1 MVTINVD
8 LGSSDRKIDRGC
20 ASDGDVVVITS
31 LGSHTLIVDAVH
43 VEIRA
48 ISGAKPGAHP
58 TFAVTQ
64 GACLSMDHGL
74 LDGGVLSGVTYALS
88 GGANI
93 ALDSGLVD
101 VDRPLLRH
109 AMVSFAGDEDAN
121 FSYDPATGPGLP
133 PMVFEAFGLPSAHQ
147 VVFVGR
153 CDLQFAY
160 DPSNCIGVLRSA
172 PPVGQAVQCRI
183 EDMPQAEAD
192 MVAADIADLQLE
204 VAAEPQPV
212 DPTFGMPACLAVGT
226 RVLTPTGD
234 RAVETLKAGDAV
246 VTMDRG
252 VQPLRWVGL
261 RRCAVSD
268 PKTRP
273 IRINAGALGDGAP
286 VRSLI
291 VSPGH
296 RVMLSSGIARSM
308 FGTKEV
314 LIPAWRLLELPGIEI
329 AHDVAEVQY
338 VHLVFDRH
346 ELIFA
351 QHAPVESVPATACI
365 TGDMSPEQVAELM
378 DVFPEMFE
386 LAASAPSTARPVPE
400 GLRQE
405 RLVQRHRAYGKMPLA
420 S

>member
-1 MVTINVD
+1 MRRWLRRICI
-8 LGSSDRKIDRGC
+8 SSC
-20 ASDGDVVVITS
+20 CSWPFT
-31 LGSHTLIVDAVH
+31 
-43 VEIRA
+43 
-48 ISGAKPGAHP
+48 
-58 TFAVTQ
+58 
-64 GACLSMDHGL
+64 
-74 LDGGVLSGVTYALS
+74 
-88 GGANI
+88 
-93 ALDSGLVD
+93 
-101 VDRPLLRH
+101 
-109 AMVSFAGDEDAN
+109 
-121 FSYDPATGPGLP
+121 
-133 PMVFEAFGLPSAHQ
+133 AF
-147 VVFVGR
+147 
-153 CDLQFAY
+153 
-160 DPSNCIGVLRSA
+160 
-172 PPVGQAVQCRI
+172 
-183 EDMPQAEAD
+183 
-192 MVAADIADLQLE
+192 
-204 VAAEPQPV
+204 
-212 DPTFGMPACLAVGT
+212 
-226 RVLTPTGD
+226 
-234 RAVETLKAGDAV
+234 
-246 VTMDRG
+246 
-252 VQPLRWVGL
+252 GL